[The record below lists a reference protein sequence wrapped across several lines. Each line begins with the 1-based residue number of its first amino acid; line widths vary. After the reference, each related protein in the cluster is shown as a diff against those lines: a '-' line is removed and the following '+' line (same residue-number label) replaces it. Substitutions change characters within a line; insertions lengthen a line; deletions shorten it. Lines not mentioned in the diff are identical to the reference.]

1 LSSALTA
8 TNQKL
13 YDRSFILAF
22 FSQVLFVPANAALV
36 HYAEWVQYL
45 YQGDEQ
51 GALLELGYITSFGAI
66 LGFIS
71 RPWLGQLVNRLGART
86 IWIAGYL
93 LFIGGFMGNL
103 LLEDVN
109 WLIYA
114 LRGIMF
120 LGVACIFLSSIT
132 YITLT
137 TPEERRTEAIGILGV
152 GGFIGFLIGPM
163 IGDMVLGPQPGALEF
178 ERYFWMGS
186 ICVIASMSLLFFMPS
201 PPGNVKAGS
210 LSLIQFVK
218 TCKKYWPG
226 SIVFINIAFGL
237 SMTVPLHL
245 LKKFVLDNNL
255 SGPMIG
261 ELGFITVFYLVY
273 AGWGMTIRI
282 ALKNAPDRIGR
293 RKILCVGL
301 SAMVLGYCG
310 YCMVSAD
317 RMWMLLFPALL
328 CGTGHGLTYHCMTAL
343 SLQTFPKEHRGTG
356 SALALMAF
364 DCGVVFG
371 MPVMA
376 QLVVWQ
382 GYNAMFLTVAAT
394 VAIISGIYFKQNGIR

>member
-1 LSSALTA
+1 MSSALTA

-163 IGDMVLGPQPGALEF
+163 IGDMVLGPQPGAP
-178 ERYFWMGS
+178 R
-186 ICVIASMSLLFFMPS
+186 IRTLL
-201 PPGNVKAGS
+201 
-210 LSLIQFVK
+210 
-218 TCKKYWPG
+218 
-226 SIVFINIAFGL
+226 
-237 SMTVPLHL
+237 
-245 LKKFVLDNNL
+245 LDGIDL
-255 SGPMIG
+255 CHR
-261 ELGFITVFYLVY
+261 LDVAVVFY
-273 AGWGMTIRI
+273 A
-282 ALKNAPDRIGR
+282 
-293 RKILCVGL
+293 
-301 SAMVLGYCG
+301 
-310 YCMVSAD
+310 
-317 RMWMLLFPALL
+317 
-328 CGTGHGLTYHCMTAL
+328 
-343 SLQTFPKEHRGTG
+343 
-356 SALALMAF
+356 
-364 DCGVVFG
+364 
-371 MPVMA
+371 
-376 QLVVWQ
+376 
-382 GYNAMFLTVAAT
+382 VAARQRQGRIT
-394 VAIISGIYFKQNGIR
+394 FTNSIRENL

>member
-1 LSSALTA
+1 MSSALTA

-71 RPWLGQLVNRLGART
+71 RPWLGQLGNRLGART

-137 TPEERRTEAIGILGV
+137 TPEERRTEATRADDRGY
-152 GGFIGFLIGPM
+152 
-163 IGDMVLGPQPGALEF
+163 GARAAARCTRIRTLLLD
-178 ERYFWMGS
+178 GS
-186 ICVIASMSLLFFMPS
+186 DLC
-201 PPGNVKAGS
+201 
-210 LSLIQFVK
+210 
-218 TCKKYWPG
+218 
-226 SIVFINIAFGL
+226 
-237 SMTVPLHL
+237 HR
-245 LKKFVLDNNL
+245 LDVAV
-255 SGPMIG
+255 
-261 ELGFITVFYLVY
+261 VFY
-273 AGWGMTIRI
+273 A
-282 ALKNAPDRIGR
+282 
-293 RKILCVGL
+293 
-301 SAMVLGYCG
+301 
-310 YCMVSAD
+310 
-317 RMWMLLFPALL
+317 
-328 CGTGHGLTYHCMTAL
+328 
-343 SLQTFPKEHRGTG
+343 
-356 SALALMAF
+356 
-364 DCGVVFG
+364 
-371 MPVMA
+371 
-376 QLVVWQ
+376 
-382 GYNAMFLTVAAT
+382 VAARQRQGRIT
-394 VAIISGIYFKQNGIR
+394 FTNSIRENL